1 MPPKRKAAAA
11 RKSPAA
17 QRQKTAAAV
26 AAAAPAEETTTVEVP
41 AQEWLAP
48 LYDMYTKRE
57 MYDVVLT
64 VGDHS
69 LFCHRLVLGMA
80 SKMWRAQF
88 GRSGMAESKSKEVE
102 IVGVGFAALKLIV
115 EFGYTG
121 KVELSGSTVVA
132 IIQAANMLQVV
143 AVERVAVDF
152 LVAGLD
158 AGNVLSAMA
167 LGTHLSAGE
176 IGRGLQEKSRAWLNK
191 NFGLVAA

>member
-1 MPPKRKAAAA
+1 MPPKRKPAAA
-11 RKSPAA
+11 RKLPAA
-17 QRQKTAAAV
+17 QRQKTAAA
-26 AAAAPAEETTTVEVP
+26 AAAPAEETTTIEVP

-88 GRSGMAESKSKEVE
+88 GRSGMTESKAKEVE
-102 IVGVGFAALKLIV
+102 IVGVDFAVLKLIV
-115 EFGYTG
+115 EYGYTG

-158 AGNVLSAMA
+158 AGNIRDGAWDSSVSWRDRPRP
-167 LGTHLSAGE
+167 AGAE
-176 IGRGLQEKSRAWLNK
+176 QGRGSTRTS
-191 NFGLVAA
+191 G